1 MKVRYCTINRT
12 KVELKQELKKL
23 KEALFASINRTKVEL
38 KLFTGFNED

>member
-1 MKVRYCTINRT
+1 MDDFTVTINRT

-38 KLFTGFNED
+38 KHAITGQ